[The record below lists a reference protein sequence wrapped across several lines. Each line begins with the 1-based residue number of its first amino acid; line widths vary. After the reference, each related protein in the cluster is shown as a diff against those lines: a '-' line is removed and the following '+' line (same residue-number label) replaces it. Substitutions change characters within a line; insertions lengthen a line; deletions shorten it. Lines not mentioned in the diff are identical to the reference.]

1 MIWYDMMWFTIVSK
15 NWKQRSRYSQVWMS
29 FVICIQ
35 SLCVAVQT
43 MCWGS
48 SCAIHPPV
56 CRHPWR
62 VTSQH
67 FRQVTSKEPL
77 PVECQYYDWSWPIHW
92 EPGDIGTPPSESH
105 LFSHDVAT
113 FSVVLSWFFFLVC
126 GFMRVFCSVFP
137 FFPHVSPEIH
147 GLTMV
152 AAKPPGR
159 QLPRLQSAAAEGSVE
174 CPSHRARCRCHGMP
188 WGPCDI
194 H

>member
-1 MIWYDMMWFTIVSK
+1 MRRFWAPSTMSFDAGCCAMWYDMIWYDMMWFTIVSK

-67 FRQVTSKEPL
+67 FRQVASKEPL

-137 FFPHVSPEIH
+137 FFSPCVPRNPRANH
-147 GLTMV
+147 GRRE
-152 AAKPPGR
+152 A
-159 QLPRLQSAAAEGSVE
+159 PR
-174 CPSHRARCRCHGMP
+174 
-188 WGPCDI
+188 
-194 H
+194 